1 MVDPLITDKLKA
13 YHMDYAE
20 RRAKLA
26 AFEGVDIVALIPGAN
41 MKYFFGLDFHLSER
55 PIVALIAGENG
66 ENIAFI
72 IPELEIPKLALAPDI
87 EARTFMWRDKDG
99 FAGAFAAAVKELGL
113 AGVSLGVDEA
123 NMRYFEAMAF
133 HAADATVKLAPVGQ
147 QLRGVRAIKTDE
159 ELTAMQKAIDL
170 SQSALDKLLGWV
182 KPGKTER
189 EIAAQLDILLSE
201 AGCQGLAFGSLI
213 QTGPNSALP
222 HGGITDRV
230 LQSGDYLLID
240 YGGKFEDYPADITR
254 TFCVGAPTDE
264 MRKIYETVL
273 AANRAALAASRP
285 GVTCGEV
292 DKAARTVIEN
302 AGYGQY
308 FIHRTGHGLGLE
320 GHELPQI
327 AENVTDV
334 LQPGNVFTIE
344 PGIYVPGLGGVRIE
358 DNVVV
363 TDNGVRELTSYPRDL
378 RVL

>member
-1 MVDPLITDKLKA
+1 
-13 YHMDYAE
+13 MDYAE

-26 AFEGVDIVALIPGAN
+26 AFEGVDVVALIPGAN
-41 MKYFFGLDFHLSER
+41 MKYFVGLDFHLSER
-55 PIVALIAGENG
+55 PIFALISG

-72 IPELEIPKLALAPDI
+72 IPELEIPKLSLIPDV

-99 FAGAFAAAVKELGL
+99 FQGAFAAAVKELGL
-113 AGVSLGVDEA
+113 SGASLGVDEA
-123 NMRYFEAMAF
+123 HMRYFEVLAF
-133 HAADATVKLAPVGQ
+133 NAADSSVKLTPVGQ

-159 ELTAMQKAIDL
+159 ELAAMQQAINL
-170 SQSALDKLLGWV
+170 SQHALDQLLDWV

-189 EIAAQLDILLSE
+189 EIAAKLDVLLSE
-201 AGCQGLAFGSLI
+201 AGSQGLAFSSLI

-254 TFCVGAPTDE
+254 TFCVGTPTDE

-273 AANRAALAASRP
+273 AANRAALAVTRP

-292 DKAARTVIEN
+292 DRAARTVITE
-302 AGYGQY
+302 AGYGEY

-320 GHELPQI
+320 GHELPQM
-327 AENVTDV
+327 AEGVVDI
-334 LQPGNVFTIE
+334 LEPGNVFTIE
-344 PGIYVPGLGGVRIE
+344 PGIYIPGLGGVRIE

-363 TDNGVRELTSYPRDL
+363 TFDGVRELTSYPRDL